1 MVENEKSEGIKEE
14 TKVEIK
20 PKWIIREVLNFKM
33 LEANG
38 ILFED
43 FMNLKQGQGDYD
55 LVIKFMNI
63 VLEGPKITKE
73 TNLLDPEFVK
83 INKEMGFLG

>member
-1 MVENEKSEGIKEE
+1 MVENKKEEGINEE
-14 TKVEIK
+14 TKVEMK
-20 PKWIIREVLNFKM
+20 PKWIIKDILNFKM

-38 ILFED
+38 IGFGD
-43 FMNLKQGQGDYD
+43 FMDLKQGRGNYD
-55 LVIKFMNI
+55 LVIKFMNV
-63 VLEGPKITKE
+63 VLEGPEITNE